1 MARPGFGL
9 ILIEG
14 SFGGDMAD
22 LRVKFLKV
30 LKAELEDLIED
41 FAVVERK
48 ASERLRLS
56 EITDYVFRENDMIF
70 RREGEAVREIIK
82 LIDGLDISLY
92 KSCDDLAASLGP
104 QIARFVETHE
114 DPETVYSFF
123 MRKLG
128 KVRAYID
135 SAD

>member
-1 MARPGFGL
+1 
-9 ILIEG
+9 
-14 SFGGDMAD
+14 MAD
-22 LRVKFLKV
+22 LRAKFLKV

-41 FAVVERK
+41 IAIGERR
-48 ASERLRLS
+48 ASERLRLA
-56 EITDYVFRENDMIF
+56 EITDYVYRENDMIF

-92 KSCDDLAASLGP
+92 KNCDDLAVSLGS
-104 QIARFVETHE
+104 QIARFVEVHE
-114 DPETVYSFF
+114 DPEAVYRFF

-135 SAD
+135 SAE